1 MGMQYF
7 GELQTKYEEVFL
19 TSSYMYFNYDDED
32 VKTAKDIKQM
42 IKTNKD
48 RKKHIAGTVFLYN
61 PIVTPLGF
69 DSNKFLLD
77 QEFDAFDEMIELKSE
92 NYITTFKQAMREQY
106 KGKLVE
112 IKNLFNLNEENID
125 ASQLLMK
132 FNDDLEKYNSNQ
144 NTEFDRDIMYLDAQ
158 NIIPSGKFV
167 FFCWGE
173 KISTKEF
180 PYIRDYAK
188 AIYDKCEQLGKKI
201 TFVYKKEKTMEGALE
216 YLQFSNPSQ
225 NMKYKNSI
233 SFAIKKSFE
242 TIPPQPTFYE

>member
-1 MGMQYF
+1 MQYF

-19 TSSYMYFNYDDED
+19 TSSYMYFNHDDED
-32 VKTAKDIKQM
+32 IKTAKDIKQM

-48 RKKHIAGTVFLYN
+48 RKKNIAGTVFLYN
-61 PIVTPLGF
+61 PVVTPIGF

-77 QEFDAFDEMIELKSE
+77 QEFDEFDTLIELKTE
-92 NYITTFKQAMREQY
+92 NYITVFKQAMNQSC

-112 IKNLFNLNEENID
+112 LKNLFNLNEENID

-132 FNDDLEKYNSNQ
+132 FNDDLEKYNSAQ
-144 NTEFDRDIMYLDAQ
+144 NTEFEREIMYLDAQ

-180 PYIRDYAK
+180 PNIRDYAK
-188 AIYDKCEQLGKKI
+188 AIYEKCIQLGKKI
-201 TFVYKKEKTMEGALE
+201 TFVYKKEKSLQGSIE

-225 NMKYKNSI
+225 NMKNKNSI
-233 SFAIKKSFE
+233 SNAIKKSFE
-242 TIPPQPTFYE
+242 STPPQPTFYE